1 MVFGK
6 RYFIFCSVYL
16 VFVVEA
22 LFWYLGWHMLY
33 LVFGTA
39 GPKRWIVTI
48 PSFVRW
54 LATIKKPSGAMVIGP
69 KTIVKP
75 LESLVGG
82 VIETPS

>member
-1 MVFGK
+1 M
-6 RYFIFCSVYL
+6 YL

-22 LFWYLGWHMLY
+22 LFWYLWVCIWYSGWHMLY

-48 PSFVRW
+48 PSFDQW

-75 LESLVGG
+75 LEPLVGG
-82 VIETPS
+82 AIETPS